1 MFEKIFNF
9 IKERFNDY
17 KTTRIIEYENKY
29 YVFVVKNKKS
39 NKVIPQGSPVFV
51 FDNSQKIIDILDIT
65 SNEVADIWQK
75 GKTIYLQEEQGE
87 TDMEKEKIRK
97 LLEKYGA
104 PQDAIEDFMNDLYET
119 KDDIEEMG
127 DMQKD
132 EKQGQDEYNDFAEKN
147 NLDENDNKLKEIA
160 KDEEQHEDFLLNAQ
174 NVALLKATQEGKEL
188 LINAPTMA
196 KDELEKAIK
205 EYLLKN
211 KGE

>member
-1 MFEKIFNF
+1 MENDLLFEYREKFGEMPPLMMEFPYTNEYYQNW
-9 IKERFNDY
+9 IKQAIDNGKPLTDEEVERLMDENE
-17 KTTRIIEYENKY
+17 IE
-29 YVFVVKNKKS
+29 VGVINKKPMEQ
-39 NKVIPQGSPVFV
+39 NNG
-51 FDNSQKIIDILDIT
+51 KI
-65 SNEVADIWQK
+65 E
-75 GKTIYLQEEQGE
+75 
-87 TDMEKEKIRK
+87 K
-97 LLEKYGA
+97 LLAKYGA
-104 PQDAIEDFMNDLYET
+104 DEEEIKNFMKDLAEM

-127 DMQKD
+127 DMQED
-132 EKQGQDEYNDFAEKN
+132 ENKGQDEYNDFAENN

>member
-1 MFEKIFNF
+1 MDKININKDKMAYVGIPEWVKQEPKKYWPVIVSYLFEWGMFGYRNPNNETLKEYFTQKDEKDWNDEDTEYLINVFKKNGYIIEKDEESDETKIVNLLKENNVSQEKID
-9 IKERFNDY
+9 K
-17 KTTRIIEYENKY
+17 
-29 YVFVVKNKKS
+29 FVNA
-39 NKVIPQGSPVFV
+39 
-51 FDNSQKIIDILDIT
+51 L
-65 SNEVADIWQK
+65 NEI
-75 GKTIYLQEEQGE
+75 
-87 TDMEKEKIRK
+87 
-97 LLEKYGA
+97 
-104 PQDAIEDFMNDLYET
+104 

-127 DMQKD
+127 DMQED
-132 EKQGQDEYNDFAEKN
+132 ENKGQNEYNDFAENN